1 MVHCNVFYINSFSY
15 VHVNGN
21 EIHFSF
27 MAVACYAVMNVINL
41 LKCIC

>member
-15 VHVNGN
+15 VNGN

-27 MAVACYAVMNVINL
+27 MAVACYAVMNVML
-41 LKCIC
+41 AC

>member
-21 EIHFSF
+21 EINFSF
-27 MAVACYAVMNVINL
+27 MAVACYAVMNVML
-41 LKCIC
+41 AC